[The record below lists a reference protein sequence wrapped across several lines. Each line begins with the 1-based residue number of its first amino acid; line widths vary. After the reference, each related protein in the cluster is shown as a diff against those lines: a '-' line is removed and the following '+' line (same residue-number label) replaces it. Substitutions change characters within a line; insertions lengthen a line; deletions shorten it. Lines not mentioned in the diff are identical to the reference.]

1 VISTVMDGATIG
13 PLTVSRLCLGTML
26 MGTKT
31 PAREAH
37 EMLDAFIHAGHNF
50 IDTADVYGDGL
61 AEEILRPWLARHRDE
76 VVVTTKV
83 RFSAS
88 DPGGEGL
95 APVRIRK
102 ACDASLRRMG
112 IDAIDLYEVHA
123 PDPGVPLEDTLKALD
138 DLVRAGK
145 VRALGASNFPAWLL
159 AWAVR
164 TQDCQGWAPF
174 AVLQAQYSL
183 VERSVELEVLPFCRS
198 AGIPVTPWGPL
209 GGGFLTGRHGR
220 GITPAAGS
228 RLAEASDDLE
238 EAVQRRA
245 TERNFRAV
253 DELRAV
259 ADECRASVPQVAI
272 AWLLHQPGVTAPIIG
287 PRTME
292 HLRDLLPA
300 ASLSLDADQLR
311 RLGGH
316 ARPPEIYPHRFL
328 REQNRINPEQPL
340 RRVAGRASS

>member
-1 VISTVMDGATIG
+1 MMAGTTIG
-13 PLTVSRLCLGTML
+13 PLAVSRLCLGTML

-31 PAREAH
+31 PAHDAH
-37 EMLDAFIHAGHNF
+37 EMLDAFIRAGHNF

-83 RFSAS
+83 RFGSS

-95 APVRIRK
+95 APARIRK

-112 IDAIDLYEVHA
+112 IDVIDLYEVHA
-123 PDPGVPLEDTLKALD
+123 PDPGVALEDTLEALD
-138 DLVRAGK
+138 DLVRVGK
-145 VRALGASNFPAWLL
+145 VRALGASNYPAWLL

-164 TQDCQGWAPF
+164 TQDCHGWAPF

-183 VERSVELEVLPFCRS
+183 VERSAELELLPFCRS

-209 GGGFLTGRHGR
+209 GGGFLTGRHER
-220 GITPAAGS
+220 GIAPAAGS
-228 RLAEASDDLE
+228 RLAEASADLE

-272 AWLLHQPGVTAPIIG
+272 AWLLHQPGVVAPIIG

-292 HLRDLLPA
+292 HLRGLLGA
-300 ASLSLDADQLR
+300 ATLHLDADQLR

-316 ARPPEIYPHRFL
+316 TRPPDIYPHRFL
-328 REQNRINPEQPL
+328 REQNRIETEQPL
-340 RRVAGRASS
+340 RRVLDRASS

>member
-1 VISTVMDGATIG
+1 MDGATIG
-13 PLTVSRLCLGTML
+13 PLAVSRLCLGTML

-31 PAREAH
+31 PAHEAH
-37 EMLDAFIHAGHNF
+37 EMLDAFIQAGHNF

-83 RFSAS
+83 RFEAS
-88 DPGGEGL
+88 DPGGAGL
-95 APVRIRK
+95 APARIRK

-112 IDAIDLYEVHA
+112 IDVIDLYEVHA
-123 PDPGVPLEDTLKALD
+123 PDPGVPLEDTLEALD
-138 DLVRAGK
+138 ELVQVGK
-145 VRALGASNFPAWLL
+145 VRALGASNYPGWLL

-164 TQDCQGWAPF
+164 TQDCHGWAPF

-183 VERSVELEVLPFCRS
+183 VERSVELELLPFCRS
-198 AGIPVTPWGPL
+198 AGIPLTPWGPL
-209 GGGFLTGRHGR
+209 GGGFLTGRHER
-220 GITPAAGS
+220 GIAPAPGS

-238 EAVQRRA
+238 EAVERRA

-259 ADECRASVPQVAI
+259 ADELGASVPQVAI
-272 AWLLHQPGVTAPIIG
+272 AWLLHQPGVVAPIIG

-292 HLRDLLPA
+292 HLRNLLAA
-300 ASLSLDADQLR
+300 ASLNLDPDQLR
-311 RLGGH
+311 RLGEPT
-316 ARPPEIYPHRFL
+316 RPPAIYPHRFL
-328 REQNRINPEQPL
+328 REQNGIDPEQPL
-340 RRVAGRASS
+340 RRGAGRAAS